1 MRLAKIVATL
11 GPACTTPAVLEA
23 MVASGLDVARLNFSH
38 GDAAGHAR
46 TARALRAA
54 ASRVGRPVA
63 ILQDLQG
70 PRIRLGLLPGD
81 SACVDAGSR
90 VDLVPE
96 RGAAGRN
103 VRRVAVLPTSYA
115 RLAREVRRGER
126 ILLRDGSVELRV
138 VAARGAR
145 VRCEVV
151 RGGEVR
157 SHSGINVPDSRLAT
171 PALTSKDR
179 RDLAA
184 GVRMGVDAVAL
195 SFVRDARAVVET
207 KALLRSLGSE
217 ALVVAKIERKEA
229 LRDLDAI
236 VTAADGVMVARG
248 DLGVEL
254 APEEVPL
261 LQKRI
266 IRHALRAHSFVI
278 TATQML
284 ESMVT
289 NATPTRAEVSDVA
302 NAVLDGTD
310 AVMLS
315 AETAAGR
322 HPVEAV
328 AAMDR
333 ILCKVEEGTN
343 GELAGGL
350 TGAPPGD
357 PLLHALAGAAVR
369 LASQSCA
376 KALVPFT
383 VSGRSAAVLATWR
396 PGVPIFAWTIDERVR
411 RRLCFWRG
419 VHPERLARSSDL
431 AHMCGV
437 ASAELLRRSLLAPGD
452 VVVFLGGTSL
462 KRGSSNTLKL
472 HRLAVR
478 DGPAARAGRGHS
490 AAKRTA

>member
-1 MRLAKIVATL
+1 MRLAKVVATI
-11 GPACTTPAVLEA
+11 GPACATPAVLEA

-38 GDAAGHAR
+38 GDRSGHAR
-46 TARALRAA
+46 TVRALRAA
-54 ASRVGRPVA
+54 ANRVGRPLA

-70 PRIRLGLLPGD
+70 PRIRLGVLPEDAALLREGR
-81 SACVDAGSR
+81 R

-96 RGAAGRN
+96 RSFAGTRARRGA
-103 VRRVAVLPTSYA
+103 AVLPTTYA

-126 ILLRDGSVELRV
+126 ILLRDGSLELRV
-138 VAARGAR
+138 VAASGAS

-157 SHSGINVPDSRLAT
+157 SHSGINVPDSRLTA

-179 RDLAA
+179 ADLAA

-195 SFVRDARAVVET
+195 SFVRDAAAVVKT

-261 LQKRI
+261 LQKKI
-266 IRHALRAHSFVI
+266 IRHALRAHCFVI

-284 ESMVT
+284 ESMVHQL
-289 NATPTRAEVSDVA
+289 TPTRAEVSDVA
-302 NAVLDGTD
+302 NAVLDGSD

-328 AAMDR
+328 ATMDR
-333 ILCKVEEGTN
+333 ILRKIEEGTG
-343 GELAGGL
+343 GELAAGL
-350 TGAPPGD
+350 SGAPSGD
-357 PLLHALAGAAVR
+357 PLLHALAVAAVR
-369 LASQSCA
+369 LASESCA

-396 PGVPIFAWTIDERVR
+396 PSVPIFAWTTDERVR

-419 VHPERLARSSDL
+419 VHPERLRRSSDL
-431 AHMCGV
+431 AGMFGA
-437 ASAELLRRSLLAPGD
+437 ASGELLRRSLLAPGD
-452 VVVFLGGTSL
+452 VVVFLGGTAL
-462 KRGSSNTLKL
+462 KRGSSNTLKV
-472 HRLAVR
+472 HRLTAR
-478 DGPAARAGRGHS
+478 DARGHS
-490 AAKRTA
+490 AAKRTP